1 MIGSGEKM
9 IVSVEGVEF
18 KYKSTEILKDV
29 KFEVEKGEVV
39 SILGINGAGKS
50 TLIKCINKILPPKK
64 GTITVENLDVNKM
77 DRLDLAK
84 KVGYVPQRSNG
95 NYMTVFDA
103 LLLGRKPHIKWE
115 ISKKDIEITENV
127 LKLLDLEKYAL
138 RNTNELSGGELQ
150 KVIIGRAL
158 VQEPKLILLDEPT
171 NNLDLKNQLEV
182 MRILKDVSVSQNI
195 TSIIVMHDINL
206 ALRYS
211 DKFLMLKDGKIFAEG
226 GKEIINSQNIMEVY
240 GVNTYVHNLNGHLTI
255 VPEEGY

>member
-1 MIGSGEKM
+1 
-9 IVSVEGVEF
+9 
-18 KYKSTEILKDV
+18 
-29 KFEVEKGEVV
+29 
-39 SILGINGAGKS
+39 
-50 TLIKCINKILPPKK
+50 
-64 GTITVENLDVNKM
+64 M

-115 ISKKDIEITENV
+115 ISQKDIEITENV
-127 LKLLDLEKYAL
+127 LKLLD
-138 RNTNELSGGELQ
+138 
-150 KVIIGRAL
+150 
-158 VQEPKLILLDEPT
+158 LDEPT

-182 MRILKDVSVSQNI
+182 MRILKDVSVSENI

-226 GKEIINSQNIMEVY
+226 GKEIINTQNIVEVY
-240 GVNTYVHNLNGHLTI
+240 GVNTQIHDLNGQLTV
-255 VPEEGY
+255 VPGEGY

>member
-1 MIGSGEKM
+1 
-9 IVSVEGVEF
+9 
-18 KYKSTEILKDV
+18 
-29 KFEVEKGEVV
+29 
-39 SILGINGAGKS
+39 
-50 TLIKCINKILPPKK
+50 
-64 GTITVENLDVNKM
+64 
-77 DRLDLAK
+77 
-84 KVGYVPQRSNG
+84 
-95 NYMTVFDA
+95 MTVFDA

>member
-1 MIGSGEKM
+1 MIGSGENM

-127 LKLLDLEKYAL
+127 TWLGQVD
-138 RNTNELSGGELQ
+138 NTHEIYN
-150 KVIIGRAL
+150 A
-158 VQEPKLILLDEPT
+158 T
-171 NNLDLKNQLEV
+171 
-182 MRILKDVSVSQNI
+182 DVFVL
-195 TSIIVMHDINL
+195 TSIYEGFGLVLLEAIDSGLPIVAANNSSIPEVLGRSHLGLFENESLDSLVATVVELLSSPTLVSETISNQF
-206 ALRYS
+206 LRLPLFSVENYQNS
-211 DKFLMLKDGKIFAEG
+211 HEAIYLKFLF
-226 GKEIINSQNIMEVY
+226 
-240 GVNTYVHNLNGHLTI
+240 
-255 VPEEGY
+255 